1 MEAHNVTTPLSFPP
15 LAHLTPK
22 MAESEYVRAR
32 TCLSNRSPDEGLRS
46 VVILTQRLI
55 RSQQC
60 GFLIDCDVPEHIW
73 NAAEI
78 AGIIDQ
84 HGPDTVQNVMA
95 SAIQTALADP
105 IGRAGS
111 IVRST
116 DNTLGSS
123 QSDPPKAIEA
133 TPYTWKAPETI
144 ARREWLYGHLLIRK
158 FLSATVAP
166 GGVGKS
172 ALVTAETLAQVSG
185 KPLLGVVVP
194 QSLRVWLWNLEDP
207 QEETARRIQAAALH
221 YRLSPDDI
229 ADRLF
234 VDSGRDQRL
243 VVATATRNGAVIVR
257 PVVDGLIAEIV
268 ARKIDVI
275 VIDPFVSCHEAS
287 ENDNG
292 AMDMIAKEWA
302 RVADHGN
309 CAVHLIHHT
318 RKLSSAEAEV
328 TVESSRGAKALTDAC
343 RSVRAINRMSDKEGQ
358 DSGVDNPRLHF
369 RAFNDKAN
377 LAPPADRSDWF
388 KIESVPLGNGPD
400 GHGDS
405 VGVVTPWEWPS
416 AFGGVTTDDLF
427 RVQKAIAAG
436 SWRQSAGAKKDW
448 AGQAVADVLDLD
460 LTDPAAKAKVK
471 SLLRTWIE
479 NKALKVVQRPDESRH
494 ERPFVEVDQWA
505 NC

>member
-1 MEAHNVTTPLSFPP
+1 MTGLQTPAAPLAFPP
-15 LAHLTPK
+15 LAHLTPS
-22 MAESEYVRAR
+22 MADGEYARAR
-32 TCLSNRSPDEGLRS
+32 HCLAEQPPDEGLRS
-46 VVILTQRLI
+46 LVTLTQRLT
-55 RSQQC
+55 RAQQN
-60 GFLIDCDVPEHIW
+60 GFLVDKDIAEHLW
-73 NAAEI
+73 TAAELS
-78 AGIIDQ
+78 GIVDH
-84 HGPDTVQNVMA
+84 HGADTVQSVMA

-105 IGRAGS
+105 GGRAGE
-111 IVRST
+111 
-116 DNTLGSS
+116 
-123 QSDPPKAIEA
+123 QSRGISA
-133 TPYTWKAPETI
+133 TPYAWRAPETI

-185 KPLLGVVVP
+185 KPLLGVTVP
-194 QSLRVWLWNLEDP
+194 QKLRVWLWNLEDP
-207 QEETARRIQAAALH
+207 QEETMRRIQAAALH
-221 YRLSPDDI
+221 YHLSSDDI
-229 ADRLF
+229 GDRLF

-257 PVVDGLIAEIV
+257 PVVDGLISEII

-302 RVADHGN
+302 GVADRGN

-318 RKLSSAEAEV
+318 RKLGSNETEV

-343 RSVRAINRMSDKEGQ
+343 RSVRAINRMSEKEAQ
-358 DSGVDNPRLHF
+358 DSGADNPRVHF
-369 RAFNDKAN
+369 RAFNDKSN

-388 KIESVPLGNGPD
+388 RIESVQLGNGPE

-416 AFGGVTTDDLF
+416 AFGGITTDDLV

-436 SWRQSAGAKKDW
+436 EWRQSPTAKGW
-448 AGQAVADVLDLD
+448 AGSAVADVLGLD
-460 LTDPAAKAKVK
+460 LSDQAAKAKVK

-494 ERPFVEVDQWA
+494 DRPFVEVDQWA

>member
-1 MEAHNVTTPLSFPP
+1 MIGLQAPLTFSPLS
-15 LAHLTPK
+15 HLTPSI
-22 MAESEYVRAR
+22 ADGEYARAR
-32 TCLSNRSPDEGLRS
+32 HYLTGQQPDDALRS
-46 VVILTQRLI
+46 LVTLTQRLI
-55 RSQQC
+55 RSQQN
-60 GFLIDCDVPEHIW
+60 GFLVDKDIPEHLW
-73 NAAEI
+73 TAAELS
-78 AGIIDQ
+78 GIVEH
-84 HGPDTVQNVMA
+84 HGADTVQNVMA
-95 SAIQTALADP
+95 SAVQTALADP
-105 IGRAGS
+105 GERDSRAAGTIS
-111 IVRST
+111 
-116 DNTLGSS
+116 
-123 QSDPPKAIEA
+123 A
-133 TPYTWKAPETI
+133 TPYAWRAPETI

-185 KPLLGVVVP
+185 KPLLGVTVP
-194 QSLRVWLWNLEDP
+194 QALRVWLWNLEDP
-207 QEETARRIQAAALH
+207 QEETMRRTQAAALH
-221 YRLSPDDI
+221 YRLSAEDI
-229 ADRLF
+229 GERLF

-257 PVVDGLIAEIV
+257 PVVDGLIAEII

-302 RVADHGN
+302 GVADRGN

-318 RKLSSAEAEV
+318 RKLGSNETEV

-343 RSVRAINRMSDKEGQ
+343 RSVRAINRMSEKEAQ

-369 RAFNDKAN
+369 RAFNDKSN

-388 KIESVPLGNGPD
+388 KIESVQLGNGPQ

-416 AFGGVTTDDLF
+416 AFGGITTDDLF
-427 RVQKAIAAG
+427 RVQKAIAG
-436 SWRQSAGAKKDW
+436 GEWRQSPTAKGW
-448 AGQAVADVLDLD
+448 AGSAVADVLGLD
-460 LTDPAAKAKVK
+460 LTDHAAKAKVK

-494 ERPFVEVDQWA
+494 ERPFIEVDQWA

>member
-1 MEAHNVTTPLSFPP
+1 MPRKPP
-15 LAHLTPK
+15 
-22 MAESEYVRAR
+22 
-32 TCLSNRSPDEGLRS
+32 
-46 VVILTQRLI
+46 
-55 RSQQC
+55 
-60 GFLIDCDVPEHIW
+60 
-73 NAAEI
+73 
-78 AGIIDQ
+78 
-84 HGPDTVQNVMA
+84 
-95 SAIQTALADP
+95 
-105 IGRAGS
+105 
-111 IVRST
+111 
-116 DNTLGSS
+116 
-123 QSDPPKAIEA
+123 
-133 TPYTWKAPETI
+133 
-144 ARREWLYGHLLIRK
+144 RRDWLYGHLLVRK

-172 ALVTAETLAQVSG
+172 ALVTAETFAMVSG
-185 KPLLGVVVP
+185 KPLLGVPVP
-194 QSLRVWLWNLEDP
+194 QAMRVWLWNLEDP
-207 QEETARRIQAAALH
+207 QEETSRRIQAAALH
-221 YRLSPDDI
+221 YRLSAEDI
-229 ADRLF
+229 GDRLF

-243 VVATATRNGAVIVR
+243 VIATATRNGAVIVR
-257 PVVDGLIAEIV
+257 PVIDGLIAEIT

-302 RVADHGN
+302 RVADQGN

-318 RKLSSAEAEV
+318 RKLGGNETEV

-369 RAFNDKAN
+369 RAFNDKSN

-388 KIESVPLGNGPD
+388 KIESVQLGNGPE

-405 VGVVTPWEWPS
+405 VGVVTTWEWPS
-416 AFGGVTTDDLF
+416 AFGNVTTDDLF

-436 SWRQSAGAKKDW
+436 EWRQSAGAKGW
-448 AGQAVADVLDLD
+448 AGNAVADVLSLDLD
-460 LTDPAAKAKVK
+460 DPAAKAKVK
-471 SLLRTWIE
+471 TLLRTWID

-494 ERPFVEVDQWA
+494 DRPFIEVDQWA

>member
-1 MEAHNVTTPLSFPP
+1 
-15 LAHLTPK
+15 
-22 MAESEYVRAR
+22 MADGEYARAR
-32 TCLSNRSPDEGLRS
+32 QCLAEQPPDDGLRS
-46 VVILTQRLI
+46 LVMLTQRLM
-55 RSQQC
+55 RAQLN
-60 GFLIDCDVPEHIW
+60 GFLGDKDIPEHLW
-73 NAAEI
+73 TAAELS
-78 AGIIDQ
+78 GIVDH
-84 HGPDTVQNVMA
+84 HGADTVQNVMA

-105 IGRAGS
+105 RERAGTA
-111 IVRST
+111 I
-116 DNTLGSS
+116 GSAES
-123 QSDPPKAIEA
+123 GPMPGISA
-133 TPYTWKAPETI
+133 TPYPWRPPETI
-144 ARREWLYGHLLIRK
+144 ARREWLYGNLLIRK

-172 ALVTAETLAQVSG
+172 ALVTTETLAQVSG
-185 KPLLGVVVP
+185 KPLLGVTVP
-194 QSLRVWLWNLEDP
+194 QALRVWLWNLEDP
-207 QEETARRIQAAALH
+207 QEETMRRIQAAALH
-221 YRLSPDDI
+221 YHLTAADI
-229 ADRLF
+229 GDRLF

-257 PVVDGLIAEIV
+257 PVVDGLISEII

-302 RVADHGN
+302 GVADRGN

-318 RKLSSAEAEV
+318 RKLGSNETEV

-343 RSVRAINRMSDKEGQ
+343 RSVRAINRMSEKEAQ
-358 DSGVDNPRLHF
+358 DSGADNPRAHF
-369 RAFNDKAN
+369 RAFNDKSN
-377 LAPPADRSDWF
+377 LAPPADHSDWF
-388 KIESVPLGNGPD
+388 KIESVQLGNGPQ

-436 SWRQSAGAKKDW
+436 EWRQSPTAKGW
-448 AGQAVADVLDLD
+448 AGSAVADVLGLD
-460 LTDPAAKAKVK
+460 LADVAAKAKVK

-494 ERPFVEVDQWA
+494 DRPFIEVDQWA

>member
-1 MEAHNVTTPLSFPP
+1 MMQAPAEPLAFPP
-15 LAHLTPK
+15 LAALTPA
-22 MAESEYVRAR
+22 MASSEYAKAR
-32 TCLSNRSPDEGLRS
+32 HCLAGRDPDDALLALAT
-46 VVILTQRLI
+46 LTQRLK
-55 RSQQC
+55 RGQLN
-60 GFLIDCDVPEHIW
+60 GFNADKDIHEHVW
-73 NAAEI
+73 NAADI
-78 AGIIDQ
+78 AGLVDH

-95 SAIQTALADP
+95 SAIEAATADP
-105 IGRAGS
+105 
-111 IVRST
+111 VEK
-116 DNTLGSS
+116 TLTEHAPG
-123 QSDPPKAIEA
+123 ITA
-133 TPYTWKAPETI
+133 TPYAWRQPQSLP
-144 ARREWLYGHLLIRK
+144 RRDWLYGHLLVRK

-172 ALVTAETLAQVSG
+172 ALVTAETLAMVSG
-185 KPLLGVVVP
+185 KPLLGVP
-194 QSLRVWLWNLEDP
+194 IPRTLRVWLWNLEDP
-207 QEETARRIQAAALH
+207 QEETARRIQAGALH
-221 YRLSPDDI
+221 YQLSADDI
-229 ADRLF
+229 GDRLF

-243 VVATATRNGAVIVR
+243 VIATATRNGAVIVR
-257 PVVDGLIAEIV
+257 PVIDGLIAEIA

-302 RVADHGN
+302 RVADQGN

-318 RKLSSAEAEV
+318 RKLGGNETEV

-358 DSGVDNPRLHF
+358 DSGVDNPRIHF

-388 KIESVPLGNGPD
+388 KIESVQLGNGPD

-405 VGVVTPWEWPS
+405 VGVVIPWEWPS
-416 AFGGVTTDDLF
+416 AFGGVTTDDLY

-436 SWRQSAGAKKDW
+436 EWRQSATSKGW
-448 AGQAVADVLDLD
+448 AGSAVADVLGLDLD
-460 LTDPAAKAKVK
+460 DLASKSRVK
-471 SLLRTWIE
+471 TLLKTWIE
-479 NKALKVVQRPDESRH
+479 NKALKVAQRPDESRH
-494 ERPFVEVDQWA
+494 DRPFIEVDQWA

>member
-1 MEAHNVTTPLSFPP
+1 MTGLQTPAALTFPP
-15 LAHLTPK
+15 LAHLTPS
-22 MAESEYVRAR
+22 MADREYARAR
-32 TCLSNRSPDEGLRS
+32 HCLAEQPPERGLLS
-46 VVILTQRLI
+46 LVALTQRLV
-55 RSQQC
+55 RVQQN
-60 GFLIDCDVPEHIW
+60 GFLIDKDISEHLW
-73 NAAEI
+73 TAAELS
-78 AGIIDQ
+78 GIVDH
-84 HGPDTVQNVMA
+84 HGADTVQNVMA

-105 IGRAGS
+105 GERAEG
-111 IVRST
+111 
-116 DNTLGSS
+116 
-123 QSDPPKAIEA
+123 KARGISA
-133 TPYTWKAPETI
+133 TPYAWRAPETI

-185 KPLLGVVVP
+185 KPLLGVTVP
-194 QSLRVWLWNLEDP
+194 QTLRVWLWNLEDP
-207 QEETARRIQAAALH
+207 QEETMRRIQAAALH
-221 YRLSPDDI
+221 YRLAADDI
-229 ADRLF
+229 GDRLF

-257 PVVDGLIAEIV
+257 PVVDGLIAEIL

-302 RVADHGN
+302 GVADRGN
-309 CAVHLIHHT
+309 CAVHLVHHT
-318 RKLSSAEAEV
+318 RKLGSNETEV

-343 RSVRAINRMSDKEGQ
+343 RSVRAINRMSEKEAQ
-358 DSGVDNPRLHF
+358 DSGADNPRVHF
-369 RAFNDKAN
+369 RAFNDKSN

-388 KIESVPLGNGPD
+388 RIESVDLGNGPQ
-400 GHGDS
+400 GHSDS

-427 RVQKAIAAG
+427 RVQRAIAAG
-436 SWRQSAGAKKDW
+436 EWRQSPTAKGW
-448 AGQAVADVLDLD
+448 AGSAVADVLGLD
-460 LTDPAAKAKVK
+460 LADQSAKAKVK

-494 ERPFVEVDQWA
+494 DRPFIEVDQWA

>member
-1 MEAHNVTTPLSFPP
+1 MTGLQESAPLTFPP
-15 LAHLTPK
+15 LSHLTPS
-22 MAESEYVRAR
+22 MADGEYARAR
-32 TCLSNRSPDEGLRS
+32 RCLTGQQPDDALRS
-46 VVILTQRLI
+46 FVTLAQRLT
-55 RSQQC
+55 RSQQN
-60 GFLIDCDVPEHIW
+60 GFLVDKDIPEHLW
-73 NAAEI
+73 TAAELS
-78 AGIIDQ
+78 GIVEH
-84 HGPDTVQNVMA
+84 HGVDTVQTVLA

-105 IGRAGS
+105 GERDSKTTARAIS
-111 IVRST
+111 
-116 DNTLGSS
+116 
-123 QSDPPKAIEA
+123 A
-133 TPYTWKAPETI
+133 TPYAWRAPENI
-144 ARREWLYGHLLIRK
+144 PPREWLYGHLLIRK

-185 KPLLGVVVP
+185 KPLLGVAVP
-194 QSLRVWLWNLEDP
+194 QTLRVWLWNLEDP
-207 QEETARRIQAAALH
+207 QEETMRRIQAAAVH
-221 YRLSPDDI
+221 YRLSADDI
-229 ADRLF
+229 GDRLF

-257 PVVDGLIAEIV
+257 PVVDGLISEII

-302 RVADHGN
+302 GVADRGN

-318 RKLSSAEAEV
+318 RKLGSNETEV

-343 RSVRAINRMSDKEGQ
+343 RSVRAINRMSEKEAQ

-369 RAFNDKAN
+369 RAFNDKSN

-388 KIESVPLGNGPD
+388 KIESVHLGNGPQ

-416 AFGGVTTDDLF
+416 VFGGVTTDDLM
-427 RVQKAIAAG
+427 RVQRAIAAG
-436 SWRQSAGAKKDW
+436 QWRQSAASAKDW
-448 AGQAVADVLDLD
+448 AGNAVGDVLGLD
-460 LTDPAAKAKVK
+460 MTGAAEKAKVK
-471 SLLRTWIE
+471 ALLKTWIE

-494 ERPFVEVDQWA
+494 DRPFIEVDRWA

>member
-1 MEAHNVTTPLSFPP
+1 MTGLKAPSPLTFPP
-15 LAHLTPK
+15 LSHLTPS
-22 MAESEYVRAR
+22 MADNEYARAR
-32 TCLSNRSPDEGLRS
+32 HCLAARPPDEGL
-46 VVILTQRLI
+46 LTLVTLTKRFV
-55 RSQQC
+55 RSQQN
-60 GFLIDCDVPEHIW
+60 GFLGDKDIHEHLW
-73 NAAEI
+73 TAAELS
-78 AGIIDQ
+78 GLVDH
-84 HGPDTVQNVMA
+84 HGADTVQNVMA
-95 SAIQTALADP
+95 SAIENALADP
-105 IGRAGS
+105 ADQGRPSG
-111 IVRST
+111 IV
-116 DNTLGSS
+116 
-123 QSDPPKAIEA
+123 A
-133 TPYTWKAPETI
+133 TAYVWRAPATI
-144 ARREWLYGHLLIRK
+144 ARREWLYGNLLIRK

-185 KPLLGVVVP
+185 KPLLGVTVTSP
-194 QSLRVWLWNLEDP
+194 LRVWLWNLEDP

-221 YRLSPDDI
+221 YDLTTADI
-229 ADRLF
+229 GDRLF

-257 PVVDGLIAEIV
+257 PVVDGLISEII

-292 AMDMIAKEWA
+292 AMDMIAKEWG
-302 RVADHGN
+302 RVADAGN

-318 RKLSSAEAEV
+318 RKLGGNETEV

-343 RSVRAINRMSDKEGQ
+343 RSVRAINRMTDKEGQ
-358 DSGVDNPRLHF
+358 DSGVDSPRLHF
-369 RAFNDKAN
+369 RAFNDKSN

-388 KIESVPLGNGPD
+388 KIESVQLGNGPQ

-436 SWRQSAGAKKDW
+436 EWRQSPTAKGW
-448 AGQAVADVLDLD
+448 AGSAVADVLGID
-460 LTDPAAKAKVK
+460 LTDQAAKAKVK

-494 ERPFVEVDQWA
+494 DRPFIEVDQWA

>member
-1 MEAHNVTTPLSFPP
+1 MTGTQTSVEPLTFPP
-15 LAHLTPK
+15 LAALTPS
-22 MAESEYVRAR
+22 MADGEYARAR
-32 TCLSNRSPDEGLRS
+32 HCLAEQPPDVGLRS
-46 VVILTQRLI
+46 LVTLTQRLM
-55 RSQQC
+55 RAQQN
-60 GFLIDCDVPEHIW
+60 GFLIDKDIPEHLW
-73 NAAEI
+73 TAAELS
-78 AGIIDQ
+78 GIVDH
-84 HGPDTVQNVMA
+84 HGADTVQSVMA
-95 SAIQTALADP
+95 SAIETALADP
-105 IGRAGS
+105 GDQRRAAG
-111 IVRST
+111 IV
-116 DNTLGSS
+116 
-123 QSDPPKAIEA
+123 A
-133 TPYTWKAPETI
+133 TAYAWRAPETI
-144 ARREWLYGHLLIRK
+144 ARREWLYGNLLIRK

-185 KPLLGVVVP
+185 KPLLGVTVMSP
-194 QSLRVWLWNLEDP
+194 LRVWLWNLEDP

-221 YRLSPDDI
+221 SHLTAADI
-229 ADRLF
+229 GDRLF

-243 VVATATRNGAVIVR
+243 VVATSTRNGAVIVR
-257 PVVDGLIAEIV
+257 PVIDGLISEIV

-302 RVADHGN
+302 GVADRGN

-318 RKLSSAEAEV
+318 RKLGSNETEV

-343 RSVRAINRMSDKEGQ
+343 RSVRAINRMSEKEAQ

-369 RAFNDKAN
+369 RAFNDKSN
-377 LAPPADRSDWF
+377 LAPPADKSDWF
-388 KIESVPLGNGPD
+388 KIESVQLGNGPQ

-436 SWRQSAGAKKDW
+436 EWRQSPTAAKGW
-448 AGQAVADVLDLD
+448 AGSAVADVLGLD
-460 LTDPAAKAKVK
+460 LTDAAAKAKVK
-471 SLLRTWIE
+471 SLLRTWTE

-494 ERPFVEVDQWA
+494 DRPFIEVDQWA

>member
-1 MEAHNVTTPLSFPP
+1 LVDKDISE
-15 LAHLTPK
+15 HLWT
-22 MAESEYVRAR
+22 
-32 TCLSNRSPDEGLRS
+32 
-46 VVILTQRLI
+46 
-55 RSQQC
+55 
-60 GFLIDCDVPEHIW
+60 
-73 NAAEI
+73 AAELS
-78 AGIIDQ
+78 GIVEH
-84 HGPDTVQNVMA
+84 HGADTVQNVMA
-95 SAIQTALADP
+95 SAIQNALADP
-105 IGRAGS
+105 GDRASHAGGVIS
-111 IVRST
+111 PPAKNKIV
-116 DNTLGSS
+116 
-123 QSDPPKAIEA
+123 A
-133 TPYTWKAPETI
+133 TPYAWTSPENI
-144 ARREWLYGHLLIRK
+144 PRREWLYGHLLIRK

-185 KPLLGVVVP
+185 KPLLGVTVP
-194 QSLRVWLWNLEDP
+194 QALRVWLWNLEDP
-207 QEETARRIQAAALH
+207 QEETSRRIQAAALH
-221 YRLSPDDI
+221 YRVSADDI
-229 ADRLF
+229 GDRLF

-302 RVADHGN
+302 GVADRGN

-318 RKLSSAEAEV
+318 RKLGSNETEV

-343 RSVRAINRMSDKEGQ
+343 RSVRAINRMSEKEAQ

-369 RAFNDKAN
+369 RAFNDKSN

-388 KIESVPLGNGPD
+388 KIESVQLGNGPQ

-405 VGVVTPWEWPS
+405 LGVVTAWEWPS
-416 AFGGVTTDDLF
+416 AFGGITTDDLF

-436 SWRQSAGAKKDW
+436 EWRQSPTAKGW
-448 AGQAVADVLDLD
+448 AGSAVADVLGLD
-460 LTDPAAKAKVK
+460 LTDQAAKAKVK
-471 SLLRTWIE
+471 SLLRTWTE

-494 ERPFVEVDQWA
+494 DRPFIEVDQWA

>member
-1 MEAHNVTTPLSFPP
+1 MTALQAPAAPLTFPP
-15 LAHLTPK
+15 LALLTPS
-22 MAESEYVRAR
+22 MADGEYARAR
-32 TCLSNRSPDEGLRS
+32 HCLAEQPPDEGLRS
-46 VVILTQRLI
+46 LVSLTQRLV
-55 RSQQC
+55 RAQQN
-60 GFLIDCDVPEHIW
+60 GFLVDKDIPEHIW
-73 NAAEI
+73 TAAELS
-78 AGIIDQ
+78 GIVDH
-84 HGPDTVQNVMA
+84 HGADTVQHVMA
-95 SAIQTALADP
+95 AAIETAIADP
-105 IGRAGS
+105 GERADKQGLTPGLTGS
-111 IVRST
+111 LPGIT
-116 DNTLGSS
+116 
-123 QSDPPKAIEA
+123 A
-133 TPYTWKAPETI
+133 TPYAWRAPETI
-144 ARREWLYGHLLIRK
+144 ARREWLYGNLLIRK

-185 KPLLGVVVP
+185 KPLLGVTVP
-194 QSLRVWLWNLEDP
+194 QALRVWLWNLEDP
-207 QEETARRIQAAALH
+207 QEETMRRIQAAALH
-221 YRLSPDDI
+221 YRLSSDDI
-229 ADRLF
+229 GDRLF

-257 PVVDGLIAEIV
+257 PVVDGLISEIV

-302 RVADHGN
+302 GVADRGN

-318 RKLSSAEAEV
+318 RKLGSNETEV

-343 RSVRAINRMSDKEGQ
+343 RSVRAINRMSEKEAQ

-369 RAFNDKAN
+369 RAFNDKSN
-377 LAPPADRSDWF
+377 LAPPPDCSNWF
-388 KIESVPLGNGPD
+388 KIESVQLGNGPQ

-436 SWRQSAGAKKDW
+436 EWRQSPTAAKGW
-448 AGQAVADVLDLD
+448 AGSAVADVLGIDLA
-460 LTDPAAKAKVK
+460 DPAAKAKVK
-471 SLLRTWIE
+471 SLLRTWTE

-494 ERPFVEVDQWA
+494 DRPFIEVDQWA

>member
-1 MEAHNVTTPLSFPP
+1 
-15 LAHLTPK
+15 
-22 MAESEYVRAR
+22 MADGEYARAR
-32 TCLSNRSPDEGLRS
+32 HWLAEQAPEEGLRS
-46 VVILTQRLI
+46 LVTLTQRLV
-55 RSQQC
+55 RAQQN
-60 GFLIDCDVPEHIW
+60 GFLADKDIPEHIW
-73 NAAEI
+73 TAAELS
-78 AGIIDQ
+78 GIVDH
-84 HGPDTVQNVMA
+84 HGADTVQNVMA

-105 IGRAGS
+105 GERSGKEHSPSAGS
-111 IVRST
+111 IS
-116 DNTLGSS
+116 
-123 QSDPPKAIEA
+123 A
-133 TPYTWKAPETI
+133 TPYAWRAPETI

-185 KPLLGVVVP
+185 KPLLGVTAP
-194 QSLRVWLWNLEDP
+194 RALRVWLWNLEDP
-207 QEETARRIQAAALH
+207 QEETMRRIQAAALH
-221 YRLSPDDI
+221 YRLTADDI
-229 ADRLF
+229 GDRLF

-257 PVVDGLIAEIV
+257 PVVDGLISEIV

-302 RVADHGN
+302 RVADRGN

-318 RKLSSAEAEV
+318 RKLGSNETEV

-343 RSVRAINRMSDKEGQ
+343 RSVRAINRMSEKEGQ
-358 DSGVDNPRLHF
+358 DSGVDNPRTYF
-369 RAFNDKAN
+369 RAFNDKSN

-388 KIESVPLGNGPD
+388 KIESVELGNGPE
-400 GHGDS
+400 GRGDS
-405 VGVVTPWEWPS
+405 VGVVAAWEWPS
-416 AFGGVTTDDLF
+416 AFGDVTTDDLF

-436 SWRQSAGAKKDW
+436 EWRQSASAKGW
-448 AGQAVADVLDLD
+448 AGTAVADVLGLE
-460 LTDPAAKAKVK
+460 LSESTVKAKVK
-471 SLLRTWIE
+471 TLLRTWID

-494 ERPFVEVDQWA
+494 DRPFIEVDQWA
-505 NC
+505 NS

>member
-1 MEAHNVTTPLSFPP
+1 MMPAPTEPLTFPP
-15 LAHLTPK
+15 LAALTP
-22 MAESEYVRAR
+22 AAANSEYAKAR
-32 TCLSNRSPDEGLRS
+32 HCLAGRDPDDGLRAL
-46 VVILTQRLI
+46 VTLTQRLT
-55 RSQQC
+55 RVQLN
-60 GFLIDCDVPEHIW
+60 GFLVDKDIPEHLW
-73 NAAEI
+73 TAAELS
-78 AGIIDQ
+78 GIVDH
-84 HGPDTVQNVMA
+84 HGPDTVQNIMA
-95 SAIQTALADP
+95 SAIEAATADP
-105 IGRAGS
+105 GEKTSSVAESASGS
-111 IVRST
+111 IS
-116 DNTLGSS
+116 
-123 QSDPPKAIEA
+123 A
-133 TPYTWKAPETI
+133 TPYAWRQPETI
-144 ARREWLYGHLLIRK
+144 PRRDWLYGHLLVRK

-172 ALVTAETLAQVSG
+172 ALVTAETLAMVSG
-185 KPLLGVVVP
+185 KPLLGVVVTRP
-194 QSLRVWLWNLEDP
+194 MRAWLWNLEDP
-207 QEETARRIQAAALH
+207 QEETARRIQAGALH
-221 YRLSPDDI
+221 YRLSADDI
-229 ADRLF
+229 GDRLF

-257 PVVDGLIAEIV
+257 PVVDGLIAEII
-268 ARKIDVI
+268 ARRIDVI

-302 RVADHGN
+302 RVADAGN

-318 RKLSSAEAEV
+318 RKLGSNETEV

-343 RSVRAINRMSDKEGQ
+343 RSVRAINRMSEKEAQ
-358 DSGVDNPRLHF
+358 DSGADNPRLYF
-369 RAFNDKAN
+369 RAFNDKSN

-388 KIESVPLGNGPD
+388 KIESVQLGNGPQ

-436 SWRQSAGAKKDW
+436 AWRQSPTANGW
-448 AGQAVADVLDLD
+448 AGSAVADVLGLD
-460 LTDPAAKAKVK
+460 LTDQAAKAKVK

-494 ERPFVEVDQWA
+494 DRPFIEVDQWA

>member
-1 MEAHNVTTPLSFPP
+1 MTGLQRPSSPLTFSP
-15 LAHLTPK
+15 LAHLTPS
-22 MAESEYVRAR
+22 MADREYALAR
-32 TCLSNRSPDEGLRS
+32 HCLSEQPPDEGLRS
-46 VVILTQRLI
+46 LVTLTQRLV
-55 RSQQC
+55 RAQQN
-60 GFLIDCDVPEHIW
+60 GFLVDKDISEHVWI
-73 NAAEI
+73 AAELS
-78 AGIIDQ
+78 GIVDH
-84 HGPDTVQNVMA
+84 HGADTVQNVMA

-105 IGRAGS
+105 GERASKPIGAESG
-111 IVRST
+111 
-116 DNTLGSS
+116 
-123 QSDPPKAIEA
+123 PMPAISA
-133 TPYTWKAPETI
+133 TPYAWRAPETI
-144 ARREWLYGHLLIRK
+144 ARREWLYGELLIRK

-172 ALVTAETLAQVSG
+172 ALVTTETLAMVSG
-185 KPLLGVVVP
+185 KPLLGVPV
-194 QSLRVWLWNLEDP
+194 QNAYRVWLWNLEDP

-221 YRLSPDDI
+221 YRLSADDI
-229 ADRLF
+229 GDRLF

-257 PVVDGLIAEIV
+257 PVIDGLIAEIM

-302 RVADHGN
+302 AVADRGN

-318 RKLSSAEAEV
+318 RKLGSNETEV

-343 RSVRAINRMSDKEGQ
+343 RSVRAINRMSDKQAQ
-358 DSGVDNPRLHF
+358 DSGVDNPRLYF
-369 RAFNDKAN
+369 RAFNDKSN

-388 KIESVPLGNGPD
+388 KIESVQLGNGPK

-405 VGVVTPWEWPS
+405 VGVVTTWEWPS
-416 AFGGVTTDDLF
+416 VFGDVTTDDLF

-436 SWRQSAGAKKDW
+436 EWRQSSTAKGW
-448 AGQAVADVLDLD
+448 AGSAVADVLGLD
-460 LTDPAAKAKVK
+460 LTDQAAKAKVK
-471 SLLRTWIE
+471 SLLRRWIE
-479 NKALKVVQRPDESRH
+479 NKALRVVQRLDESRH
-494 ERPFVEVDQWA
+494 DRPFIEVDQWA

>member
-1 MEAHNVTTPLSFPP
+1 MTGTQTSVAPLTFPP
-15 LAHLTPK
+15 LAALTPS
-22 MAESEYVRAR
+22 MADGEYARAR
-32 TCLSNRSPDEGLRS
+32 HCLAEQPPDVGLRS
-46 VVILTQRLI
+46 LVTLTQRLM
-55 RSQQC
+55 RAQQN
-60 GFLIDCDVPEHIW
+60 GFLIDKDIPEHLW
-73 NAAEI
+73 TAAELS
-78 AGIIDQ
+78 GIVDR
-84 HGPDTVQNVMA
+84 HGADTVQNVMA

-105 IGRAGS
+105 G
-111 IVRST
+111 
-116 DNTLGSS
+116 D
-123 QSDPPKAIEA
+123 KAQNAATAISAAAKIAITA
-133 TPYTWKAPETI
+133 TPYAWTSPETI
-144 ARREWLYGHLLIRK
+144 PHREWLYGHLLIRK

-185 KPLLGVVVP
+185 KPLLGVTVP
-194 QSLRVWLWNLEDP
+194 QALRVWLWNLEDP
-207 QEETARRIQAAALH
+207 QEEIIRRIQAAALH
-221 YRLSPDDI
+221 YRLSADDI
-229 ADRLF
+229 GDRLF

-302 RVADHGN
+302 GVADRGN

-318 RKLSSAEAEV
+318 RKLGSNETEV

-343 RSVRAINRMSDKEGQ
+343 RSVRAINRMSEKEAQ

-369 RAFNDKAN
+369 RAFNDKSN

-388 KIESVPLGNGPD
+388 RIESVQLGNGPQ

-405 VGVVTPWEWPS
+405 VGVVTAWEWPS

-436 SWRQSAGAKKDW
+436 EWRQSPTAAKGW
-448 AGQAVADVLDLD
+448 AGSAVADVLGLD
-460 LTDPAAKAKVK
+460 LTDQAAKAKVK
-471 SLLRTWIE
+471 SLLRTWTE

-494 ERPFVEVDQWA
+494 DRPFIEVDQWA

>member
-1 MEAHNVTTPLSFPP
+1 MTVVARIGEKDDGKAW
-15 LAHLTPK
+15 LAACMATIATAPKEDRLAVLKAQAVEGAQIIHL
-22 MAESEYVRAR
+22 
-32 TCLSNRSPDEGLRS
+32 GLLEKQT
-46 VVILTQRLI
+46 VVDRFAQIAQSDRFVEEF
-55 RSQQC
+55 
-60 GFLIDCDVPEHIW
+60 GADV
-73 NAAEI
+73 
-78 AGIIDQ
+78 
-84 HGPDTVQNVMA
+84 VQE
-95 SAIQTALADP
+95 ALAP
-105 IGRAGS
+105 FG
-111 IVRST
+111 V
-116 DNTLGSS
+116 
-123 QSDPPKAIEA
+123 AIPTQGDGIRA
-133 TPYTWKAPETI
+133 TPYAWRSPETI
-144 ARREWLYGHLLIRK
+144 ARREWLYGNLLIRK

-185 KPLLGVVVP
+185 KPLLGVPVP
-194 QSLRVWLWNLEDP
+194 KVLRVWLWNLEDP

-221 YRLSPDDI
+221 YHLTADDI
-229 ADRLF
+229 GNRLF

-257 PVVDGLIAEIV
+257 PVVDGLIAEIIR
-268 ARKIDVI
+268 RKVDVI

-302 RVADHGN
+302 RVADNGN

-318 RKLSSAEAEV
+318 RKLGSNETEV

-343 RSVRAINRMSDKEGQ
+343 RSVRAINRMSEKEAQ
-358 DSGVDNPRLHF
+358 DSGADNPRVHF
-369 RAFNDKAN
+369 RAFNDKSN

-388 KIESVPLGNGPD
+388 RIESVQLGNGPE
-400 GHGDS
+400 GRGDS

-416 AFGGVTTDDLF
+416 AFGGLTTDDLF

-436 SWRQSAGAKKDW
+436 AWRQSAGAKDW
-448 AGQAVADVLDLD
+448 AGIAVADVLDLD
-460 LTDPAAKAKVK
+460 MADPAAKAKVK

-479 NKALKVVQRPDESRH
+479 NKALRVVQRPDESRH

-505 NC
+505 NS